1 MTALIFNG
9 KTLMSSPESLNK
21 NHKHNWRESFS
32 VYAKPKVIGML
43 FLGFSAGLPFLLVFS
58 TLSAWLAEA
67 DVSRT
72 TIGFF
77 SWIGIM
83 YSIKVFWA
91 PVVDRVPLPVLGRLL
106 GQRRSWL
113 LLAQSGIALGL
124 LLLAY
129 TNPENNLQLF
139 ALFALL
145 VAFSSATQ
153 DVVIDA
159 YRIESAENE
168 YQAAMAATYVLGY
181 RFATLAAGA
190 GALYIAEFINWQ
202 VAYLT
207 MAALTGV
214 GIITTFI
221 IREHA
226 RQIEIDTLAREEKLI
241 SQIDDVTHLKGVTQK
256 ITEWFVSAV
265 VSPFVDFF
273 ESKGKYA
280 LLILLLISTY
290 RITDITMAVMA
301 NPFYLDLGFTKTNI
315 ADVTKVFGFFLTIA
329 GAALGGVLVMRFGT
343 MRMMLVGGV
352 LVIITNLLFAIL
364 STMGANILML
374 AAVIGADSLAG
385 GISISVFIAYLSGL
399 TNKAYTATQYALFSS
414 LMTLFPKIIAGF
426 SGVVV
431 DAYGYFVFYIYTSIL
446 GLPAIAIIIYFLR
459 NKASEAKV

>member
-1 MTALIFNG
+1 
-9 KTLMSSPESLNK
+9 MSSLDNENN
-21 NHKHNWRESFS
+21 NHKHSWKESFA
-32 VYAKPKVIGML
+32 VYSRPRVIGML

-58 TLSAWLAEA
+58 TLSAWLTDAN
-67 DVSRT
+67 VSRT

-77 SWIGIM
+77 SWVGIM
-83 YSIKVFWA
+83 YSVKVFWA
-91 PVVDRVPLPVLGRLL
+91 PVVDRVPLPVLGKLL

-113 LLAQSGIALGL
+113 LLAQIGIATGL

-129 TNPENNLQLF
+129 TTPENNLQLF
-139 ALFALL
+139 ALFALF

-159 YRIESAENE
+159 YRIESLDNE
-168 YQAAMAATYVLGY
+168 YQAAMAASYVLGY

-202 VAYLT
+202 IAYIS

-214 GIITTFI
+214 GIITTLV

-226 RQIEIDTLAREEKLI
+226 RQLETDTLANEELLI
-241 SQIDDVTHLKGVTQK
+241 SQVEEVAHVKGLAQT

-265 VSPFVDFF
+265 ISPFVDFF
-273 ESKGKYA
+273 KSKGQYA

-315 ADVTKVFGFFLTIA
+315 ADVTKIFGFFLTII
-329 GAALGGVLVMRFGT
+329 GAVLGGIMVMRYGT

-352 LVIITNLLFAIL
+352 LVIITNMLFALL
-364 STMGANILML
+364 STMGANIVML

-385 GISISVFIAYLSGL
+385 GIAISVFIAYLSSL

-426 SGVVV
+426 SGIIV
-431 DAYGYFVFYIYTSIL
+431 DAYGYFAFYIYTSLL
-446 GLPAIAIIIYFLR
+446 GLPALLVILYLLK
-459 NKASEAKV
+459 NQQQDDM

>member
-1 MTALIFNG
+1 MFSH
-9 KTLMSSPESLNK
+9 SS
-21 NHKHNWRESFS
+21 KHYKHSWRESIA
-32 VYAKPKVIGML
+32 VYARPKVIAML

-58 TLSAWLAEA
+58 TLGTWLADE

-91 PVVDRVPLPVLGRLL
+91 PVVDRVPLPILGKLL

-113 LLAQSGIALGL
+113 LLAQSGIAGGL

-129 TNPENNLQLF
+129 TTPANNLQLF
-139 ALFALL
+139 AMLALL

-153 DVVIDA
+153 DIVIDA
-159 YRIESAENE
+159 YRIEAIEKE
-168 YQAAMAATYVLGY
+168 YQAAMAASYVLGY

-190 GALYIAEFINWQ
+190 GALYIADFVDWR
-202 VAYLT
+202 VAYIT
-207 MAALTGV
+207 MAALTSV
-214 GIITTFI
+214 GIVTTFV

-226 RQIEIDTLAREEKLI
+226 RQLEADTLAREEQLI
-241 SQIDDVTHLKGVTQK
+241 SQVEEVAHLQGSLQRL
-256 ITEWFVSAV
+256 TEWFLAAV

-273 ESKGKYA
+273 KSKGRYA

-301 NPFYLDLGFTKTNI
+301 NPFYLDLGFSKTDI
-315 ADVTKVFGFFLTIA
+315 ANVSKLFGFFLTIA
-329 GAALGGVLVMRFGT
+329 GAVFGGVLVMRFGI
-343 MRMMLVGGV
+343 MRIMLAGGL
-352 LVIITNLLFAIL
+352 LVIGSNFLFALL
-364 STMGANILML
+364 STMGTNIIML
-374 AAVIGADSLAG
+374 AVVIGADSFAG
-385 GISISVFIAYLSGL
+385 GIAITVFIAYLSSL

-431 DAYGYFVFYIYTSIL
+431 DAYGYFAFYIYTSLL
-446 GLPAIAIIIYFLR
+446 GLPAIIIIIYLIKNKR
-459 NKASEAKV
+459 NS

>member
-1 MTALIFNG
+1 MPTSENV
-9 KTLMSSPESLNK
+9 N
-21 NHKHNWRESFS
+21 NHKHSWRESFA
-32 VYAKPKVIGML
+32 VYTRPKVIGML

-58 TLSAWLAEA
+58 TLSAWLTDAN
-67 DVSRT
+67 VSRT

-77 SWIGIM
+77 SWVGIM
-83 YSIKVFWA
+83 YSVKVFWA
-91 PVVDRVPLPVLGRLL
+91 PVVDRLPLPFLTKLL
-106 GQRRSWL
+106 GQRRGWL
-113 LLAQSGIALGL
+113 LLAQSGIAAGL

-129 TNPENNLQLF
+129 TTPQNNLQLF
-139 ALFALL
+139 ALFALF

-159 YRIESAENE
+159 YRIESEDNE
-168 YQAAMAATYVLGY
+168 YQAAMAAAYVLGY

-202 VAYLT
+202 VAYIS

-214 GIITTFI
+214 GIVTTLVL
-221 IREHA
+221 REHA
-226 RQIEIDTLAREEKLI
+226 RQLDADTLAREELLI
-241 SQIDDVTHLKGVTQK
+241 SQVEEISHVKGVMQK
-256 ITEWFVSAV
+256 ITDWFVAAV
-265 VSPFVDFF
+265 ISPFVEFF
-273 ESKGKYA
+273 KSKGKYA

-315 ADVTKVFGFFLTIA
+315 ADVTKIFGFFLTIT
-329 GAALGGVLVMRFGT
+329 GAALGGVLVMHFGT

-352 LVIITNLLFAIL
+352 LVIITNMLFALL
-364 STMGANILML
+364 STMGANIIML

-399 TNKAYTATQYALFSS
+399 TNRAYTATQYALFSS

-431 DAYGYFVFYIYTSIL
+431 DAYGYFVFYIYTSLLGVPALIL
-446 GLPAIAIIIYFLR
+446 VVYLMRHQPY
-459 NKASEAKV
+459 NK

>member
-1 MTALIFNG
+1 MASID
-9 KTLMSSPESLNK
+9 SSN
-21 NHKHNWRESFS
+21 NHKHSWSESFS

-58 TLSAWLAEA
+58 TLSAWLSDA

-77 SWIGIM
+77 SWVGIM

-91 PVVDRVPLPVLGRLL
+91 PVVDRVPLPLLSKLL

-113 LLAQSGIALGL
+113 LLAQSGIAAGL
-124 LLLAY
+124 LLLAF
-129 TNPENNLQLF
+129 TTPENNLQLF

-159 YRIESAENE
+159 YRIETIDSE

-190 GALYIAEFINWQ
+190 GALYVAEFVNWQ
-202 VAYLT
+202 VAYIS
-207 MAALTGV
+207 MAALTSV
-214 GIITTFI
+214 GIITTFVI
-221 IREHA
+221 KEHA
-226 RQIEIDTLAREEKLI
+226 RQLDPATLENEEELINQIEEVAH
-241 SQIDDVTHLKGVTQK
+241 VKGVVQK
-256 ITEWFVSAV
+256 ITEWFATAV
-265 VSPFVDFF
+265 IAPFVDFF
-273 ESKGKYA
+273 KSKGKYA

-301 NPFYLDLGFTKTNI
+301 NPFYLDLGFTKTDI
-315 ADVTKVFGFFLTIA
+315 ANVTKLFGFFLTIT
-329 GAALGGVLVMRFGT
+329 GAALGGVLVMRFGI
-343 MRMMLVGGV
+343 MRLMLVGGV
-352 LVIITNLLFAIL
+352 LVIVTNFLFALL
-364 STMGANILML
+364 STMGANIVML
-374 AAVIGADSLAG
+374 AVVIGADSLAG
-385 GISISVFIAYLSGL
+385 GIAISVFIAYLSSL

-414 LMTLFPKIIAGF
+414 LMTLLPKIIAGF

-431 DAYGYFVFYIYTSIL
+431 DAYGYFVFYIYTSLL
-446 GLPAIAIIIYFLR
+446 GIPSLLIVLYLMR
-459 NKASEAKV
+459 HQKEELKTS